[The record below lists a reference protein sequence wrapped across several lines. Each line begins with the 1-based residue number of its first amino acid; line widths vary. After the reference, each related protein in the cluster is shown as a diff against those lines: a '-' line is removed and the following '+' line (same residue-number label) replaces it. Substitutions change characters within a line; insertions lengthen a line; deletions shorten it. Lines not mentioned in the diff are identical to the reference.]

1 MEEIPFEKAMERLE
15 EIVDLMNQPSTS
27 LDASLKF
34 YEEADALMRICES
47 RIRKAEERVR
57 ELSENEMKIF
67 FQKKSLSYINCRE
80 SDAL

>member
-57 ELSENEMKIF
+57 ELSQKRNEDF
-67 FQKKSLSYINCRE
+67 LSEEE
-80 SDAL
+80 SFVH